1 MFILSCLA
9 PGVGPR
15 YRSSESKLDQH
26 IHPSIHLLMT
36 MSEHSLRE
44 WTVKSPM
51 DTLIPFQMLYA
62 DGVER
67 LAAKR
72 LFEAKLGKLDYVYFI
87 HMFLA
92 NIFLFRVHPPIQ
104 VPDAASLARSS
115 IGSNSSKFSNGSRS
129 IVFISPPITLLDISY
144 FQSNGSQSLV
154 NYPSHLRIPYSNRGW
169 YGYPKPKVCL
179 SWWIRSQPW

>member
-1 MFILSCLA
+1 
-9 PGVGPR
+9 
-15 YRSSESKLDQH
+15 
-26 IHPSIHLLMT
+26 
-36 MSEHSLRE
+36 
-44 WTVKSPM
+44 M
-51 DTLIPFQMLYA
+51 DTLVPFQMLYA

-87 HMFLA
+87 HVFLA

-129 IVFISPPITLLDISY
+129 IVFISLPITLLDISY

-154 NYPSHLRIPYSNRGW
+154 NYPSHPRIPYSNRGW
-169 YGYPKPKVCL
+169 YGYPKSKVCL
-179 SWWIRSQPW
+179 SW